1 MWHECG
7 NVHCLNQTN
16 KQIALICNVLDLLCG
31 GLVHKMA
38 LCYRKNKNET
48 PSLKISEDYFIKGRT
63 TQLLGHVNPHLEGQR
78 RKTLCFKRTCKLWE
92 MVGDC
97 ICFRLFCFSLQG
109 KELII

>member
-38 LCYRKNKNET
+38 LCYRKNNVIGIHNQDLR
-48 PSLKISEDYFIKGRT
+48 P
-63 TQLLGHVNPHLEGQR
+63 PP
-78 RKTLCFKRTCKLWE
+78 
-92 MVGDC
+92 
-97 ICFRLFCFSLQG
+97 
-109 KELII
+109 